1 MQNFFLTYIKEQ
13 ALFALNHKILLAV
26 SGGLDS
32 VVMAHLFSQS
42 PYSFAIAHVNFGLRG
57 AESEE
62 DARFVESLAQQLD
75 VSFYTTR
82 LNAAETAQSAGVSI
96 QMAARDLRYQWFDE
110 LCQQL
115 NFDWVATAHH
125 MSDQAETLLLN
136 LSRGTGIAG
145 LHGISAKRGK
155 IVRPLLFATRR
166 DLAAY
171 AQQHGISWR
180 EDSSNN
186 SLKYRRNK
194 IRQQVMPVLKELNP
208 RVEWAMQETA
218 QRLRA
223 AEGLLLQLVNNLRP
237 LLLEEREGH
246 FYLNLPRLL
255 QETEPQY
262 LLGELLTP
270 FGGSWQEAGN
280 ILQTWQNPL
289 GTSSGKRFS
298 TATHRLGIDRQ
309 QLIISPVN
317 SPDPAPTTVLVP
329 TDSQVSAG
337 SNILQTRRITAKGY
351 VIDPDPAV
359 AALDF
364 HKLQF
369 PLQLRPPQTG
379 DWFRPLG
386 MKGKKKLSDFMID
399 HKIPVN
405 LKEEVQL
412 VVSGADIVWVA
423 GYRPDDRFKI
433 TPQTQEVFEIRLV
446 KP

>member
-1 MQNFFLTYIKEQ
+1 MHNFFLAYIKEK
-13 ALFALNHKILLAV
+13 ALFSLNHNILLAV

-32 VVMAHLFSQS
+32 VVMAQLFSLS
-42 PYSFAIAHVNFGLRG
+42 PYSFGIAHVNYGLRG
-57 AESEE
+57 EESEE
-62 DARFVESLAQQLD
+62 DARFVEQLAQQLE
-75 VSFYTTR
+75 VPFYTTR
-82 LNAAETAQSAGVSI
+82 LTAAESAQEAGVSI

-110 LCQQL
+110 VSQRH
-115 NFDWVATAHH
+115 NYNWVATAHH

-145 LHGISAKRGK
+145 LHGISTKRGN

-166 DLAAY
+166 ELAAY
-171 AQQHGISWR
+171 AQQNNISWR
-180 EDSSNN
+180 EDSSNS

-218 QRLRA
+218 QRMRA
-223 AEGLLLQLVNNLRP
+223 AEGLLQQVVATLRP
-237 LLLEEREGH
+237 QLLEEREGH
-246 FYLNLPRLL
+246 FYLDLPRLL
-255 QETEPQY
+255 LQAEPQY
-262 LLGELLTP
+262 LLGELLVP
-270 FGGSWQEAGN
+270 YGGSWQEAGN
-280 ILQTWQNPL
+280 ILQTWQKPQ
-289 GTSSGKRFS
+289 GTTSGKWFS
-298 TATHRLGIDRQ
+298 TPTHRLVLDRQ
-309 QLIISPVN
+309 QLIISPLN
-317 SPDPAPTTVLVP
+317 SPEPAATTLMP
-329 TDSQVSAG
+329 ADSQVLAG
-337 SNILQTRRITAKGY
+337 GNVLQTRRIAAKGY

-364 HKLQF
+364 NKLHF

-405 LKEEVQL
+405 LKEEVQI
-412 VVSGADIVWVA
+412 VVSGGDIAWVA
-423 GYRPDDRFKI
+423 GYRPDERFKI
-433 TPQTQEVFEIRLV
+433 TPQTEEIFEIRLV